1 MSSVRFRSS
10 VGRQRV
16 RLVFPGPRAR
26 GRRLFAALLLLI
38 GLGQGPLTNALHA
51 ERNEIIYAFRN
62 FKTEPPTRMILVGEI
77 QSKTKVATVETI
89 ESPFPGYDIREDQ
102 VTVKVQNRRGLK
114 VGQKLYVIDKDPFH
128 SQYRNGLV
136 VGEIHV
142 ASILYN
148 PFYGWV
154 VTGTGILL
162 RVREGQFVART
173 LDTENLERAY
183 SLKKRG
189 DHYANRGNFEKA
201 ISSYNEALVAD
212 STLPEANAAMGDMFF
227 GMALDSGREL
237 PVRALSEYDRA
248 WQNRVN
254 FRYDYEKFHY
264 YKKFMD
270 ALYYTYRLRRLEA
283 TRSDGLVKLLER
295 ILTIGAEARKI
306 QDHPDVRM
314 QLARAHYYRMV
325 YYETERDAEERKLH
339 DASDEAAGE
348 LLKDL
353 VEARPPDAEV
363 YRLALLYYGRR
374 YERLTRGPNR
384 TLEQDYYL
392 DRLKETLVKL
402 APLYRQYHG
411 QAPDAEVFPY
421 LEMVDRSTRAGVS
434 P

>member
-1 MSSVRFRSS
+1 MNRVTFRP
-10 VGRQRV
+10 QPITLAI
-16 RLVFPGPRAR
+16 LVF
-26 GRRLFAALLLLI
+26 LLA
-38 GLGQGPLTNALHA
+38 GLVAPWATLQAQ
-51 ERNEIIYAFRN
+51 RNEIIYAFRN

-102 VTVKVQNRRGLK
+102 VNVKVQNRRGLK

-128 SQYRNGLV
+128 TQYRNGLI
-136 VGEIHV
+136 VGEIRV
-142 ASILYN
+142 TSVLYN

-183 SLKKRG
+183 ALKKRG

-212 STLPEANAAMGDMFF
+212 STLPEANAAMGELFF
-227 GMALDSGREL
+227 QIALDSGREL

-248 WQNRVN
+248 WKNRLN
-254 FRYDYEKFHY
+254 FRYDYEKFAY
-264 YKKFMD
+264 YKRFMET
-270 ALYYTYRLRRLEA
+270 LYYTYRLRQLEA

-295 ILTIGAEARKI
+295 VISIGAEARKV
-306 QDHPDVRM
+306 QDHADIRM

-325 YYETERDAEERKLH
+325 YYETERNPEERRLH
-339 DASDEAAGE
+339 DASDEAAGA
-348 LLKDL
+348 LLKNL

-374 YERLTRGPNR
+374 YESLARRPNR
-384 TLEQDYYL
+384 TLEQDQYL
-392 DRLKETLVKL
+392 SRLRSTLEKL
-402 APLYRQYHG
+402 APMYRRYHG
-411 QAPDAEVFPY
+411 QSPDPEVFPY
-421 LEMVDRSTRAGVS
+421 LEMVDREAALSTPS
-434 P
+434 